1 METENYKSL
10 EAKPLFD
17 SQNRIESLFDRLSG
31 VIKKNKNSDDSVK
44 EGHWSDDQQQEWE
57 ELRAEIETSKENI
70 QVIYNPDGTIYD
82 EARSKRTNSFWRRI
96 QLIDLGVEL
105 ADIMIRRPL
114 QWNVTDLKI
123 GSGSKGLETGKRY
136 SLKYFESIMW
146 APRTITKGLKGADL
160 KDAPDIIEGGLK
172 IAGKGL
178 EHAGDVV
185 ESSLGLAQVTG
196 KAALAVAKTAPN
208 AIEAGLKSAEVA
220 VKVIEAS
227 PQAIEAGL
235 KAIEVI
241 AASPQAIEA
250 GLKAAEAAVVL
261 LEVAPKAIEVAAGSA
276 EILKFVGSLA
286 SILK

>member
-1 METENYKSL
+1 METENYKDL

-31 VIKKNKNSDDSVK
+31 IIKKNKEPEDSVK
-44 EGHWSDDQQQEWE
+44 EEHWSDDQQQEWE

-70 QVIYNPDGTIYD
+70 QVTYNPDGTIYD
-82 EARSKRTNSFWRRI
+82 KARSSRTDSFWRRI
-96 QLIDLGVEL
+96 QLIDLGVNL
-105 ADIMIRRPL
+105 ADLMIHAGF
-114 QWNVTDLKI
+114 
-123 GSGSKGLETGKRY
+123 GSGSKVLEAGRTY
-136 SLKYFESIMW
+136 SLKYFESIIW
-146 APRTITKGLKGADL
+146 APRTIGKGLKGVGL

-172 IAGKGL
+172 MAGKGL

-196 KAALAVAKTAPN
+196 KAAQAVAKTAPH
-208 AIEAGLKSAEVA
+208 AIEAGLKGAKVA
-220 VKVIEAS
+220 VK
-227 PQAIEAGL
+227 
-235 KAIEVI
+235 VI

-250 GLKAAEAAVVL
+250 GLKAAEAAMDL

-276 EILKFVGSLA
+276 EVLKFVGSLA

>member
-1 METENYKSL
+1 METENYKDL

-17 SQNRIESLFDRLSG
+17 SQNRIEALFDRLSG
-31 VIKKNKNSDDSVK
+31 VIKRNKEPDDSVK
-44 EGHWSDDQQQEWE
+44 EEHWSEDQQQKWDGK
-57 ELRAEIETSKENI
+57 LAEIETSKENI
-70 QVIYNPDGTIYD
+70 QITYNPDGTIYD
-82 EARSKRTNSFWRRI
+82 KARSSRTDSFWRRI
-96 QLIDLGVEL
+96 QLIDLGVDL
-105 ADIMIRRPL
+105 ADLMIH
-114 QWNVTDLKI
+114 VTDLRV
-123 GSGSKGLETGKRY
+123 GSGSKVLEAGRTY

-146 APRTITKGLKGADL
+146 APRTIGKGLKGTDL

-172 IAGKGL
+172 MAGKGL

-196 KAALAVAKTAPN
+196 KAAQAVAKTAPH
-208 AIEAGLKSAEVA
+208 AIEAGLKGAEMA
-220 VKVIEAS
+220 VK
-227 PQAIEAGL
+227 
-235 KAIEVI
+235 VI

-250 GLKAAEAAVVL
+250 GLKAAEAAMVL

>member
-31 VIKKNKNSDDSVK
+31 VIKKNKNPDGSVK
-44 EGHWSDDQQQEWE
+44 EEHWSDDQQQEWE

-82 EARSKRTNSFWRRI
+82 KARSKRTNSFWKRI
-96 QLIDLGVEL
+96 QLINLGIDL
-105 ADIMIRRPL
+105 ADIMIHVP
-114 QWNVTDLKI
+114 DLKV
-123 GSGSKGLETGKRY
+123 GSGSKVLETGRTY

-146 APRTITKGLKGADL
+146 APRTIGKGLKGMDL

-172 IAGKGL
+172 MAGKGL

-185 ESSLGLAQVTG
+185 ESSLGLTQVTG
-196 KAALAVAKTAPN
+196 KTAQAVAEAAPH

-220 VKVIEAS
+220 IKVLEAS

>member
-1 METENYKSL
+1 METENYKDL

-31 VIKKNKNSDDSVK
+31 VIKKNKEPDGSVK
-44 EGHWSDDQQQEWE
+44 EEHWSDDQQQEWDGK
-57 ELRAEIETSKENI
+57 LAEIETSKENI
-70 QVIYNPDGTIYD
+70 QVTYNPDGTIYD
-82 EARSKRTNSFWRRI
+82 KARSKRTNSFWRRI
-96 QLIDLGVEL
+96 QLIDLGIDL
-105 ADIMIRRPL
+105 ADIMIH
-114 QWNVTDLKI
+114 VHDLKV
-123 GSGSKGLETGKRY
+123 GSGSKVLETGRTY

-146 APRTITKGLKGADL
+146 APRAIGKGMDL

-172 IAGKGL
+172 MAGKGL

-196 KAALAVAKTAPN
+196 KAAQAVAKTAPH

-220 VKVIEAS
+220 IK
-227 PQAIEAGL
+227 
-235 KAIEVI
+235 VI

-250 GLKAAEAAVVL
+250 GLKAAEAAMVL

-276 EILKFVGSLA
+276 EILKFMGSLA